1 MSSELETPPKKP
13 IASRPE
19 LIRWM
24 LAIGAVVAISL
35 LYPYQKSNSFPF
47 EYELN
52 QNWRY
57 DDLQAPFEFPILKTT
72 ERYQRDLDE
81 ALENFGPVYA
91 LRQQDVN
98 GAILRFQQRFDQ
110 AVAQI
115 SSDNSY
121 PQVTRQSDQLRAYGQ
136 ETLSKLYQ
144 RGILELRPV
153 DAQREM
159 DYVITIARGN
169 VLREIA
175 LANASTPRN
184 ARAWLMDSLL
194 YTNLEAPDFL
204 LPFLEEQI
212 QANTFYSDSLT
223 QQLRSRTLEGVP
235 PYDGLVERGQTIV
248 RENSLVTADVYQKL
262 LSYQEQYELE
272 YGNRRGF
279 NWGLVGYIILTSIV
293 ILLLFVYLRY
303 FFPNVYA
310 RIPRLVFVLL
320 WPVLYALLIR
330 TTELN
335 TGINS
340 YVVPFCI
347 APIVIRIFF
356 NERLAFF
363 THVVVVLIASFLTSL
378 GYEFTFLHLLAGIVV
393 IVMDIDTRDWSR
405 YFRSLIY
412 LLGVYI
418 GGYLSLNMIR
428 EGSLNNLDVS
438 TLSAL
443 GGNVFL
449 ILLAYPLIPL
459 LERLFSLLSPITLVE
474 LSDMN
479 RPLLR
484 ELALKAPGT
493 LQHSLTVAN
502 MSEQAAQRIGAD
514 ALLVRTAA
522 LYHDIG
528 KTIRP
533 TYFIEN
539 QQDGNPHNSL
549 PPLESARIIISHVS
563 EGVKLAK
570 KAGLPHRLINFIHTH
585 HGTTR
590 TEYFYRTYLEQEP
603 EGAVNEHLFRYPGP
617 RPISKEESILMLADS
632 VEAAC
637 KSLQRPTE
645 EELTEFINKIID
657 GKVKSQ
663 QLQQSKMSF
672 QELETCRKTFIAVMK
687 SVHRPRIAYPED
699 EKGKE

>member
-1 MSSELETPPKKP
+1 MSSELDPRPKKP
-13 IASRPE
+13 LASRPE
-19 LIRWM
+19 MIRWL
-24 LAIGAVVAISL
+24 LAVGAVVGISL
-35 LYPYQKSNSFPF
+35 LYPYQQNNSFPF

-57 DDLQAPFEFPILKTT
+57 DDLTAPFEFPILKTE
-72 ERYQRDLDE
+72 ERFQRDQEE
-81 ALENFGPVYA
+81 ALENLSPVYA
-91 LRQQDVN
+91 LRAQDVD
-98 GAILRFQQRFDQ
+98 AAVDRFEEKFDQ
-110 AVAQI
+110 AVTQI
-115 SSDNSY
+115 QSDNSY
-121 PQVTRQSDQLRAYGQ
+121 PEVARQSDQLRAYGQ
-136 ETLSKLYQ
+136 ETLRKLYQ
-144 RGILELRPV
+144 RGIVDLRPSDEQAGV
-153 DAQREM
+153 DF
-159 DYVITIARGN
+159 VITIARGN
-169 VLREIA
+169 VLRELAIA
-175 LANASTPRN
+175 NVSSPRN
-184 ARAWLMDSLL
+184 ARSWLMDSLL

-204 LPFLEEQI
+204 LPYLEEQI
-212 QANTFYSDSLT
+212 QPNVFYSDSLT
-223 QQLRSRTLEGVP
+223 QQMRSRTLEAVS
-235 PYDGLVERGQTIV
+235 PYDGLLESGQTIV
-248 RENSLVTADVYQKL
+248 RRNGLISADVLQKL
-262 LSYQEQYELE
+262 RSYQEQYELE
-272 YGNRRGF
+272 YGNQRGF
-279 NWGLVGYIILTSIV
+279 NWGLVGYVLLTSIV
-293 ILLLFVYLRY
+293 VLLLFVYLRH
-303 FFPNVYA
+303 FFPTVYA
-310 RIPRLVFVLL
+310 RIPKLIFVLM

-335 TGINS
+335 TGINT
-340 YVVPFCI
+340 YVIPFCI

-378 GYEFTFLHLLAGIVV
+378 GYEFTCLHLLAGIVV

-418 GGYLSLNMIR
+418 GGYLSLNLIR
-428 EGSLNNLDVS
+428 EGSLNNLDLS
-438 TLSAL
+438 TLTAL
-443 GGNVFL
+443 GVNVFL

-459 LERLFSLLSPITLVE
+459 LERLFGLLSPITLVE

-484 ELALKAPGT
+484 ELSLKAPGT

-514 ALLVRTAA
+514 ALLVHTAA

-549 PPLESARIIISHVS
+549 PPLESARIIVSHVS

-570 KAGLPHRLINFIHTH
+570 KAGLPSRLIDFIRTH

-590 TEYFYRTYLEQEP
+590 TEYFYRSYLEQEA

-637 KSLQRPTE
+637 KSLQQPTE
-645 EELTEFINKIID
+645 EELTDFINKIID
-657 GKVKSQ
+657 GKVKSN
-663 QLQQSKMSF
+663 QLQQSKLSF
-672 QELETCRKTFIAVMK
+672 QELEHCRATFIAVMK
-687 SVHRPRIAYPED
+687 SVHRPRIAYPE
-699 EKGKE
+699 EGK